1 LGSAGTAA
9 RAGDAAAHLHTTLSD
24 TAAVDLLTAQ
34 SMPLALVT
42 GASSGLGREFAEQ
55 LASSGFDLVL
65 VSRDVERLER
75 VAAELSSRHARQA
88 EVLPA
93 DLAVDDDVTR
103 VVERIDALP
112 LDVLVNNAGFGLSGR
127 LARMPRKPQDDMV
140 RLHVLAAHRLT
151 HAAVQGMVSRGH
163 GTIINVSSVA
173 SFLTAPGNVNYSA
186 TKAYL
191 RMYTEALAVELDGT
205 GVYVQALC
213 PGYTHTE
220 FHQRMHSDKRRIPGW
235 MWMNADRV
243 VRESLTAMRRRRPVR
258 VVPGLRYRLILL
270 VFLRLPR
277 AVFRALFR
285 IRLGRR
291 FTDSGRPRDS
301 ES

>member
-1 LGSAGTAA
+1 
-9 RAGDAAAHLHTTLSD
+9 
-24 TAAVDLLTAQ
+24 
-34 SMPLALVT
+34 MPLALIT

-55 LASSGFDLVL
+55 LAASGFDLVL
-65 VSRDVERLER
+65 AARDVQRLQAA
-75 VAAELSSRHARQA
+75 AAELSSRHAHRVD
-88 EVLPA
+88 VLPA
-93 DLAVDDDVTR
+93 DLSVDDDVSR

-140 RLHVLAAHRLT
+140 RVHVLAAHRLT
-151 HAAVQGMVSRGH
+151 HAAVQGMLSRGH
-163 GTIINVSSVA
+163 GAIINVSSVA
-173 SFLTAPGNVNYSA
+173 SFLTAPGNINYAA

-191 RMYTEALAVELDGT
+191 RVYTEALAVELDGT

-220 FHQRMHSDKRRIPGW
+220 FHQRMGSDKRRIPAW

-243 VRESLTAMRRRRPVR
+243 VRESLDAMRRGRPAR

-277 AVFRALFR
+277 SVFRALFR
-285 IRLGRR
+285 LRLGRR
-291 FTDSGRPRDS
+291 FTDSGRAEGAGR
-301 ES
+301 